1 MKYKQHEITKEST
14 NLYSVSGFFGKDG
27 FKSINEAKRYISAS
41 IDGWIDENNTDE
53 FLYAFVSGTLY
64 RYSNDG
70 QFKPPNKARAGSSCS
85 VCYEADFYVQSTAYD
100 YRG

>member
-1 MKYKQHEITKEST
+1 MKYKQHEISKEAG
-14 NLYSVSGFFGKDG
+14 SVRVRGFFGKNG
-27 FKSINEAKRYISAS
+27 FKSINAAKRYISAS
-41 IDGWIDENNTDE
+41 IDQWIEENDTDE

-70 QFKPPNKARAGSSCS
+70 QFRAPNKLHLAGSCS